1 MSTVNR
7 TSRVKPERV
16 SALILAAGSGD
27 RIGRRPKAFLR
38 LDGQTLLER
47 AVALV
52 SPFAAEIIVGVRSE
66 DLPRARR
73 LVPKTVHVVAGGAT
87 RQETLSRLLRCCT
100 KPIVLLHEVARPF
113 VTTELVERLLQEV
126 RRHGAVAL
134 YTEVPVRDSLG
145 FLEKQELKMT
155 LPRRSVVAMQIPH
168 AYQRKILLHADHLAA
183 HNDWNEEGTA
193 AIVKRAGH
201 KVRLIPGS
209 PDNLKVTYVG
219 DLKFRPRHR
228 S

>member
-1 MSTVNR
+1 MSTVNHA
-7 TSRVKPERV
+7 SGVKRERV
-16 SALILAAGSGD
+16 SVLILGAGSGD

-52 SPFAAEIIVGVRSE
+52 SPFATEIIVGVRPE

-87 RQETLSRLLRCCT
+87 RQETLSRLLQYCT

-113 VTTELVERLLQEV
+113 VTAELFERLLQEI
-126 RRHGAVAL
+126 RRHDAVAL
-134 YTEVPVRDSLG
+134 YTEIPVRDSLG
-145 FLEKQELKMT
+145 FMEKQGLKMV
-155 LPRRSVVAMQIPH
+155 LSRRSVVAMQIPH
-168 AYQRKILLHADHLAA
+168 AYRRKTLLHADRLATR
-183 HNDWNEEGTA
+183 NDWNEEGTA
-193 AIVKRAGH
+193 AVVKRAGH

>member
-1 MSTVNR
+1 MVAVNR
-7 TSRVKPERV
+7 ASRVKPECV
-16 SALILAAGSGD
+16 SVLILAAGSGD

-38 LDGQTLLER
+38 LEGRTLLER

-52 SPFAAEIIVGVRSE
+52 SPFATEIIVGVRPG
-66 DLPRARR
+66 DLARARR

-100 KPIVLLHEVARPF
+100 KPIILLHEVARPF
-113 VTTELVERLLQEV
+113 VTTELFKRLLQEV

-134 YTEVPVRDSLG
+134 YTEVAVRDSLG
-145 FLEKQELKMT
+145 LLERQGLKMI
-155 LPRRSVVAMQIPH
+155 LPRRSVVALQIPH
-168 AYQRKILLHADHLAA
+168 AYRREILLHADRLAA
-183 HNDWNEEGTA
+183 RNGWNEEGTA
-193 AIVKRAGH
+193 AVVKRAGH
-201 KVRLIPGS
+201 KVRLVPGS

-219 DLKFRPRHR
+219 DLKFRTHHR